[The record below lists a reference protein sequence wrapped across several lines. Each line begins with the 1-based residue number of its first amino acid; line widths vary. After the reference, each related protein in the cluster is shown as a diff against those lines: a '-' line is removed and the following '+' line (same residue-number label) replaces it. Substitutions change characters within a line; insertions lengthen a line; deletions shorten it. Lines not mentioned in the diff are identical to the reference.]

1 MLSIYAAVQKSK
13 ATIRALRR
21 EIKSAQDLV
30 MLDELK
36 QRRRVL
42 RRLDFISDEGIVTLK
57 VTIAGLA
64 LLYPRG
70 SYRRRQ
76 INWHLD
82 IVPLNTYFHIMNVG
96 PCGVGD
102 QHGRRARTD
111 GAGVFW
117 LFQRATRNTSLR
129 CVVLLCL
136 AGEVAGMGKA
146 PWMQDRHL
154 ASGAQLQSQFV
165 NAI

>member
-64 LLYPRG
+64 
-70 SYRRRQ
+70 
-76 INWHLD
+76 
-82 IVPLNTYFHIMNVG
+82 
-96 PCGVGD
+96 
-102 QHGRRARTD
+102 
-111 GAGVFW
+111 
-117 LFQRATRNTSLR
+117 
-129 CVVLLCL
+129 VL
-136 AGEVAGMGKA
+136 
-146 PWMQDRHL
+146 
-154 ASGAQLQSQFV
+154 
-165 NAI
+165 